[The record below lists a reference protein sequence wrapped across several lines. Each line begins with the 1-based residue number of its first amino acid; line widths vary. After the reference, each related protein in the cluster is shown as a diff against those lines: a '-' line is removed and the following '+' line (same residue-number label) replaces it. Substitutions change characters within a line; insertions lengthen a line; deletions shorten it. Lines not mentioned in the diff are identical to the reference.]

1 MTLNVYAI
9 RDTKSGYMN
18 PTFEL
23 NDAVAMRNFSF
34 AAQQADSL
42 LFACAS
48 DFELYQIGRFDTE
61 TGIIEDDLPHRFL
74 MSGND
79 ALMHDLNVSRETKK
93 E

>member
-1 MTLNVYAI
+1 MILNVYAI

-23 NDAVAMRNFSF
+23 NDAVAMRNFAF
-34 AAQQADSL
+34 ACQQTDSL
-42 LFACAS
+42 LFAACS

-61 TGIIEDDLPHRFL
+61 TGIIEDDLPNRFIC
-74 MSGND
+74 SGTD
-79 ALMHDLNVSRETKK
+79 ALMMEFKRK

>member
-1 MTLNVYAI
+1 MILNVYAI

-34 AAQQADSL
+34 ACQQTDSL
-42 LFACAS
+42 LFAAAG
-48 DFELYQIGRFDTE
+48 DFELYQIGRYDTE
-61 TGIIEDDLPHRFL
+61 TGIIEDDIPHRFL
-74 MSGND
+74 CSGTD
-79 ALMHDLNVSRETKK
+79 ALMTDFNKK

>member
-1 MTLNVYAI
+1 MILNIYAI

-23 NDAVAMRNFSF
+23 NDAVAMRNFQY
-34 AAQQADSL
+34 ACQQTDSM

-48 DFELYQIGRFDTE
+48 DFELYQIGWYNTE
-61 TGIIEDDLPHRFL
+61 TGSIEDGIPHRFL
-74 MSGND
+74 CSGTD
-79 ALMHDLNVSRETKK
+79 AVMAELNKK

>member
-1 MTLNVYAI
+1 MILNVYAI

-34 AAQQADSL
+34 ACQQTDSL

-61 TGIIEDDLPHRFL
+61 TGIIQDDLPHRFL
-74 MSGND
+74 CSGTD
-79 ALMHDLNVSRETKK
+79 ALMTELNKKK

>member
-1 MTLNVYAI
+1 MILNIYAI

-23 NDAVAMRNFSF
+23 NDAVAMRNFQY
-34 AAQQADSL
+34 ACQQTDSM

-48 DFELYQIGRFDTE
+48 DFELYQIGWYDTE
-61 TGIIEDDLPHRFL
+61 TGIIGDDTPHRFL
-74 MSGND
+74 CSGTD
-79 ALMHDLNVSRETKK
+79 AVMAELNKK